1 MKSLAAFALALLFL
15 VPLSN
20 AQDRVRER
28 DLEGT
33 VWKMEFNLRE
43 EGEGALERIILNA
56 VDGIMDEIDIQLEFG
71 KRGNLVVWVNAFDK
85 DDEDETGEWYINRD
99 GQLVLGDTDSFSSDH
114 NVWMFDGDRLVP
126 FEEKRGRLERSDAV
140 SLRRVRN

>member
-1 MKSLAAFALALLFL
+1 MKSLFAFALALLFL
-15 VPLSN
+15 IPASN

-33 VWKMEFNLRE
+33 VWKMEFNLKE

-56 VDGIMDEIDIQLEFG
+56 VDGIMDEIDIQIEFG
-71 KRGNLVVWVNAFDK
+71 KRGHLSVWVDAFS
-85 DDEDETGEWYINRD
+85 EDEEEEDGDWYINRD

-126 FEEKRGRLERSDAV
+126 FEEKNGRLERGEAV
-140 SLRRVRN
+140 SLRRIRK